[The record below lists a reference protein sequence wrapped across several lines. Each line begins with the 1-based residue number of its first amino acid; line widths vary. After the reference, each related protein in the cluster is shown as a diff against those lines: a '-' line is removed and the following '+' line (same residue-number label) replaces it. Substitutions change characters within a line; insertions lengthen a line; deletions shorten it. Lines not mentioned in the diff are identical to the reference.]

1 MEERDRSGDPV
12 LITEA
17 APSHDDELAARKRR
31 YVLTMGMRF
40 PCLVLAGV
48 FYQTWW
54 LALAL
59 LVLSIP
65 LPWIAVLVA
74 NDRPPRKSEE
84 VNRYRPEHR
93 SLEARPH
100 QVIDVAEPGGA
111 EPGGAEPGGAEPG
124 GAEPG
129 GAEPGEGSQPRPGD
143 GTTSG
148 E

>member
-1 MEERDRSGDPV
+1 MEERDRPGDPV

-17 APSHDDELAARKRR
+17 APSYDDELAARKRK

-65 LPWIAVLVA
+65 LPWIAVLIA

-84 VNRYRPEHR
+84 VNRYHR
-93 SLEARPH
+93 QHRALEATPH
-100 QVIDVAEPGGA
+100 QVIDVAGAAGAAGPGTAAPGA
-111 EPGGAEPGGAEPG
+111 AGPGTSGPDASAASWSRSAGGSA
-124 GAEPG
+124 
-129 GAEPGEGSQPRPGD
+129 PGE
-143 GTTSG
+143 
-148 E
+148 